1 MADKPATGKIGDTE
15 RLVDLIERLG
25 AIALYLQTD
34 LDHHSIAR
42 RLGMG
47 TQRVTAILKG
57 LKKGPSSSSRRKG

>member
-1 MADKPATGKIGDTE
+1 MPKEDTNPADNTE
-15 RLVDLIERLG
+15 RLVDLLERLG

-34 LDHHSIAR
+34 MNHHAIAR

-57 LKKGPSSSSRRKG
+57 LKKKK

>member
-1 MADKPATGKIGDTE
+1 MANKPNASKIADAE
-15 RLVDLIERLG
+15 RMVDLIERLG

-34 LDHHSIAR
+34 MDHHSIAR

-57 LKKGPSSSSRRKG
+57 LKKGKPHG

>member
-1 MADKPATGKIGDTE
+1 MANKPNTSKVADAE
-15 RLVDLIERLG
+15 RTVDLIERLG

-34 LDHHSIAR
+34 MDHHSIAR

-57 LKKGPSSSSRRKG
+57 LKKGKHHG

>member
-1 MADKPATGKIGDTE
+1 MSEDQLGIRDSVE
-15 RLVDLIERLG
+15 RMTDLLERLG

-34 LDHHSIAR
+34 MDQHTIAR

-57 LKKGPSSSSRRKG
+57 LKKPRGQRDGQ

>member
-1 MADKPATGKIGDTE
+1 MAKPKRNIEESA
-15 RLVDLIERLG
+15 RLIDLLERLG
-25 AIALYLQTD
+25 ALALYLQTD

-57 LKKGPSSSSRRKG
+57 LKKDKK

>member
-1 MADKPATGKIGDTE
+1 MAKKPNTSKVADAE
-15 RLVDLIERLG
+15 RTVDLIERLG

-34 LDHHSIAR
+34 MDHHSIAR

-57 LKKGPSSSSRRKG
+57 LKKGKHHG